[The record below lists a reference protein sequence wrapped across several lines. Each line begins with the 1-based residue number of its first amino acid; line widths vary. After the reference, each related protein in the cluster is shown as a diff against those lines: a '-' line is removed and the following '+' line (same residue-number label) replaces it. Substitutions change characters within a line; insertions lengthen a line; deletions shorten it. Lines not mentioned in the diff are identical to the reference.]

1 MSLGSTVTAI
11 AFWLATVLPILYL
24 PVILA
29 GLDSVTRLGLFVSLL
44 AINVVALV
52 VGHDYPESRP
62 S

>member
-1 MSLGSTVTAI
+1 MSVGSTVTAI
-11 AFWLATVLPILYL
+11 AFWLATVLPVLYL

-29 GLDSVTRLGLFVSLL
+29 GLDSAIRLGLFGCLL

-62 S
+62 N